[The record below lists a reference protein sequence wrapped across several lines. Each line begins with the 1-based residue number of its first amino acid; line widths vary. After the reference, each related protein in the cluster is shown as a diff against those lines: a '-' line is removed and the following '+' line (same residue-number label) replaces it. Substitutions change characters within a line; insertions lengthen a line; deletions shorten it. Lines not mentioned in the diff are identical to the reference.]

1 MAETTVNKFLS
12 YEGFAHFIESVA
24 ATGIK
29 GKVLSETVFTK
40 AMAAKLD
47 GVASDDDLTELK
59 AKVADLVSYI
69 ESDSNGAIDKFK
81 EIVAFLKGIADT
93 ETLEGMMS
101 NIATQIADAKK
112 EGTDA
117 QTSLAN
123 YKTEVTT
130 ALSGKV
136 DTVAGKGLST
146 NDYTTADKNLV
157 ATIGNKLDADDL
169 VEITDEEIDAL
180 LLAATA

>member
-29 GKVLSETVFTK
+29 GKVLSETVFTE
-40 AMAAKLD
+40 AMAAKL
-47 GVASDDDLTELK
+47 DDLTELK

-93 ETLEGMMS
+93 ETLDGMMS

-112 EGTDA
+112 AGTDA